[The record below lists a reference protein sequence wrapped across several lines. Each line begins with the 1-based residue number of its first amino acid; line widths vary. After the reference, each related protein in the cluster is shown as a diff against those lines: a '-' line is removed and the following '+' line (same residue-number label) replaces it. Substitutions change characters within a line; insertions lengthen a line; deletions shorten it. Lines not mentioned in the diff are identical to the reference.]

1 MDQTIIMGLVYNAAL
16 LIALALIYIA
26 LYNKPRIPTRGN
38 DLLMGLIA
46 GLAGVLIMH
55 TAVSLSSGAIFDA
68 RSILMS
74 TLGLFF
80 GTIPTLLAGGIM
92 MVYRILLGGPGALAG
107 ALVIIGSGLTG
118 ILWRKYRFHTLM
130 AKTGSS
136 FVEFLLFG
144 VIVHLFFLLSSP
156 AIPAEYFRE
165 TIEGI
170 LAPVL
175 LVYPLGT
182 ALICV
187 LLKNHHQKVRFA
199 ENLRESNERINKIL
213 EGANAGTWEWN
224 VQTGDQIINERWAE
238 IIGYTIE
245 ELAPVNART
254 WMDNTHPEDLDLC
267 NQILEEVF
275 ERRQEYYEL
284 EFRMRHKEG
293 HWVWVASR
301 GRVNTWTRDGK
312 PLIISGTHLDVTKS
326 RLLEDEVRASR
337 AQLHDILE
345 FFPDAVLAINLN
357 REIILW
363 NKAMEE
369 MTGVAAAEMMGKGDY
384 AYTVP
389 FYGKPRPQLMD
400 LILEQDP
407 DIELKYQ
414 NLKWVGKAVEGEAFA
429 PAVYEGEGAWIQLKA
444 APLHDQEGK
453 IIGVIESI
461 RDINAKHQ
469 SQEELIRSEERFRI
483 MFEEAPL
490 GIGLFDLF
498 SGRVSQV
505 NKKFLDIIGF
515 SPEDML
521 DFRWMDVSHPDDMA
535 KNTEYRKRL
544 LQGEIPGFNMRK
556 RYFRKDGSMIWINL
570 TISLLD
576 PLDMENPRELCM
588 IEDIT
593 EKVKWDE
600 EIQYLTTHDALTGLY
615 NRFSFEQ
622 EKVDLEEG
630 PLPLSVLIADV
641 DGLKL
646 INDGF
651 GYSFGDQ
658 MLQKAAD
665 IFRRAC
671 RPGDKIFRIGGD
683 EFCILMPEAPIEE
696 ARLVSSRIEELC
708 ETAFIHVGSN
718 PVKVSISVGSG
729 VRSNGKDSLSGIIIS
744 AENAMRRKKL
754 LGRKSVRSDLIAS
767 INATMLEKSHE
778 TAEHADRLV
787 QHAKAIGEHLMLPEA
802 TLFDLELAT
811 ALHDIGK
818 MSVDERIL
826 LKKEALTPEEWGQ
839 VRRHPEAGYRIAQ
852 ATTELM
858 PIADFILSHHE
869 RWDGNGYPRGLK
881 GEEIP
886 LIARIINIVDS
897 YDAMTS
903 QRPYGKPL
911 TREEAI
917 AEMERCSGTQFDP
930 DLIRIFLEK
939 ILDRGEPPRETD
951 KV

>member
-1 MDQTIIMGLVYNAAL
+1 MDQSIIMGLVYNAAL
-16 LIALALIYIA
+16 LIAMALIYIA
-26 LYNKPRIPTRGN
+26 LQNKPRIPNVWN
-38 DLLMGLIA
+38 DLLIGTLA
-46 GLAGVLIMH
+46 GSTGVLIMY
-55 TAVSLSSGAIFDA
+55 TAVSLSYGGIFDA
-68 RSILMS
+68 RSILIS
-74 TLGLFF
+74 TVGLFF
-80 GTIPTLLAGGIM
+80 GGLPTLVAGTIM
-92 MVYRILLGGPGALAG
+92 AIYRIFLGGPGT
-107 ALVIIGSGLTG
+107 IIGIVVILATGTAG
-118 ILWRKYRFHTLM
+118 ILWRKYRFRKLIEVES
-130 AKTGSS
+130 SS
-136 FVEFLLFG
+136 FFEFLTFG
-144 VIVHLFFLLSSP
+144 LLVHLIFLLSASGVP
-156 AIPAEYFRE
+156 PEYIQE
-165 TIEGI
+165 NMEGI
-170 LAPVL
+170 LIPVL

-182 ALICV
+182 ALLCV
-187 LLKNHHQKVRFA
+187 LLKNHYQKIRYA
-199 ENLRESNERINKIL
+199 DTLRESNDRINKIL

-224 VQTGDQIINERWAE
+224 VQTGEQIINERWAE
-238 IIGYTIE
+238 IIGYTRE
-245 ELAPVNART
+245 ELAPISSRT
-254 WMDNTHPEDLDLC
+254 WMDNTHPEDMILSNRTLD
-267 NQILEEVF
+267 EVF
-275 ERRQEYYEL
+275 SRRQEYYEL
-284 EFRMRHKEG
+284 EFRMKHKDG

-312 PLIISGTHLDVTKS
+312 PLIISGTHVDVTKN
-326 RLLEDEVRASR
+326 RLLEEEVRASQ

-345 FFPDAVLAINLN
+345 FFPDAVLAIDLN

-369 MTGVAAAEMMGKGDY
+369 MTGVPASEMMGKGNY
-384 AYTVP
+384 AYTLP
-389 FYGKPRPQLMD
+389 FYGTPRRQLMD

-407 DIELKYQ
+407 DIESKYQ
-414 NLKWVGKAVEGEAFA
+414 NLKWVGKAIEGEAFA
-429 PAVYEGEGAWIQLKA
+429 PALYGGKGAWIQLKV
-444 APLHDQEGK
+444 APLHDQEGN

-461 RDINAKHQ
+461 RDITSTHQ

-498 SGRVSQV
+498 SGQATQV
-505 NKKFLDIIGF
+505 NKKFLEIIGF
-515 SPEDML
+515 DREDMV

-535 KNTEYRKRL
+535 KNKEFRGRL
-544 LQGEIPGFNMRK
+544 LIGEINGFNMRK

-576 PLDMENPRELCM
+576 PLDTENPRELCM

-600 EIQYLTTHDALTGLY
+600 EIRYLTTHDALTGLY

-658 MLQKAAD
+658 LLQKASE
-665 IFRRAC
+665 IFRQAC
-671 RPGDKIFRIGGD
+671 RPSDKIFRIGGD
-683 EFCILMPEAPIEE
+683 EFCILMPEAPITE
-696 ARLVSSRIEELC
+696 ARLVSSRIEEFC
-708 ETAFIHVGSN
+708 QTATIQVGSN
-718 PVKVSISVGSG
+718 PVKVSVSVGHG
-729 VRSNGKDSLSGIIIS
+729 IRTKQEESLSAIIIS

-787 QHAKAIGEHLMLPEA
+787 QHAKAIGEHLKLPEGA
-802 TLFDLELAT
+802 LFDLELAT

-826 LKKEALTPEEWGQ
+826 LKKDPLTPEEWGQ
-839 VRRHPEAGYRIAQ
+839 VRKHPEAGYRIAQ

-903 QRPYGKPL
+903 QRPYGKPML
-911 TREEAI
+911 REEAI
-917 AEMERCSGTQFDP
+917 TEMKRCSGTQFDP
-930 DLIRIFLEK
+930 ELTRVFLEEV
-939 ILDRGEPPRETD
+939 LALEESQ
-951 KV
+951 

>member
-1 MDQTIIMGLVYNAAL
+1 MDQSIIMGLVYNAAL
-16 LIALALIYIA
+16 LIAMALIYIA
-26 LYNKPRIPTRGN
+26 LQNKPRIPNVWN
-38 DLLMGLIA
+38 DLLIGTLA
-46 GLAGVLIMH
+46 GSTGVLIMY
-55 TAVSLSSGAIFDA
+55 TAVSLSYGGIFDA
-68 RSILMS
+68 RSILIS
-74 TLGLFF
+74 TVGLFF
-80 GTIPTLLAGGIM
+80 GVLPTLVAGTIM
-92 MVYRILLGGPGALAG
+92 AIYRIFLGGPGT
-107 ALVIIGSGLTG
+107 IIGIVVILATGTAG
-118 ILWRKYRFHTLM
+118 ILWRKYRFRKLIEVES
-130 AKTGSS
+130 SS
-136 FVEFLLFG
+136 FFEFLTFG
-144 VIVHLFFLLSSP
+144 LLVHLIFLLSASGVP
-156 AIPAEYFRE
+156 PEYIQE
-165 TIEGI
+165 TMEGI
-170 LAPVL
+170 LIPVL

-182 ALICV
+182 GLLCV
-187 LLKNHHQKVRFA
+187 LLKNHYQKIRYA
-199 ENLRESNERINKIL
+199 DTLRESNDRINKIL

-224 VQTGDQIINERWAE
+224 VQTGEQIINERWAE
-238 IIGYTIE
+238 IIGYTLE
-245 ELAPVNART
+245 ELAPISSRT
-254 WMDNTHPEDLDLC
+254 WMDNTHPEDMILSNRTLD
-267 NQILEEVF
+267 EVF
-275 ERRQEYYEL
+275 SRRQEYYEL
-284 EFRMRHKEG
+284 EFRMKHKDG

-312 PLIISGTHLDVTKS
+312 PLIISGTHVDVTKN
-326 RLLEDEVRASR
+326 RLLEEEVRASQ

-345 FFPDAVLAINLN
+345 FFPDAVLAIDLN

-369 MTGVAAAEMMGKGDY
+369 MTGEPASEMMGKGNY
-384 AYTVP
+384 AYTLP
-389 FYGKPRPQLMD
+389 FYGTPRRQLMD

-407 DIELKYQ
+407 DIESKYQ
-414 NLKWVGKAVEGEAFA
+414 NLKWVGKAIEGEAFA
-429 PAVYEGEGAWIQLKA
+429 PALYGGKGAWIQLKV
-444 APLHDQEGK
+444 APLHDQEGN

-461 RDINAKHQ
+461 RDITSTHQ

-498 SGRVSQV
+498 SGRATQV
-505 NKKFLDIIGF
+505 NKKFLEIIGF
-515 SPEDML
+515 DREDMV
-521 DFRWMDVSHPDDMA
+521 DFRWMDASHPDDMA
-535 KNTEYRKRL
+535 KNKEFRDRL
-544 LQGEIPGFNMRK
+544 LIGEINGFNMRK

-576 PLDMENPRELCM
+576 PLDTENPRELCM

-600 EIQYLTTHDALTGLY
+600 EIRYLTTHDALTGLY

-658 MLQKAAD
+658 LLQKASE
-665 IFRRAC
+665 IFRQAC
-671 RPGDKIFRIGGD
+671 RPSDKIFRIGGD
-683 EFCILMPEAPIEE
+683 EFCILMPEAPITE
-696 ARLVSSRIEELC
+696 ARLVSSRIEEFC
-708 ETAFIHVGSN
+708 QTATIQVGSN
-718 PVKVSISVGSG
+718 PVKVSVSVGHG
-729 VRSNGKDSLSGIIIS
+729 IRTKQEESLSAIIIS

-787 QHAKAIGEHLMLPEA
+787 QHAKAIGEHLKLPEGA
-802 TLFDLELAT
+802 LFDLELAT

-826 LKKEALTPEEWGQ
+826 LKKDPLTPEEWGQ
-839 VRRHPEAGYRIAQ
+839 VRKHPEAGYRIAQ

-903 QRPYGKPL
+903 QRPYGKPML
-911 TREEAI
+911 REEAI
-917 AEMERCSGTQFDP
+917 TEMKRCSGTQFDP
-930 DLIRIFLEK
+930 ELTRIFLEEV
-939 ILDRGEPPRETD
+939 LALEESQ
-951 KV
+951 

>member
-16 LIALALIYIA
+16 LIILALIYIA
-26 LYNKPRIPTRGN
+26 IYDKPRVPSRGN
-38 DLLMGLIA
+38 DLMVGLVA
-46 GLAGVLIMH
+46 GFTGVLIMY
-55 TAVSLSSGAIFDA
+55 TAVNLNYGGIFDA
-68 RSILMS
+68 RSILMA

-80 GTIPTLLAGGIM
+80 GPISTLLAGSIM
-92 MVYRILLGGPGALAG
+92 MVYRILLGGPGMAAG
-107 ALVIIGSGLTG
+107 LLVIAGSGLAG
-118 ILWRKYRFHTLM
+118 IGWHKFRYHKLI
-130 AKTGSS
+130 ASAGSS
-136 FVEFLLFG
+136 FYEFLFFG
-144 VIVHLFFLLSSP
+144 VAVHLIFLLSSS
-156 AIPAEYFRE
+156 AIPAEYYRE
-165 TIEGI
+165 TLEGI
-170 LAPVL
+170 LFPVL

-182 ALICV
+182 ALLCV
-187 LLKNHHQKVRFA
+187 LLKNHYQKVQLS
-199 ENLRESNERINKIL
+199 EKLRESNERINKIL

-224 VQTGDQIINERWAE
+224 VQTGEQIINERWAE
-238 IIGYTIE
+238 IIGYTME
-245 ELAPVNART
+245 ELKPISYKT
-254 WMDNTHPEDLDLC
+254 WIEHTHPEDLKIS
-267 NQILEEVF
+267 NQTLNEVF

-284 EFRMRHKEG
+284 EFRMKHKDG

-301 GRVNTWTRDGK
+301 GRVNTWTKEGK
-312 PLIISGTHLDVTKS
+312 PLLISGTHVDVTKN
-326 RLLEDEVRASR
+326 RLLEEEVRASR
-337 AQLHDILE
+337 TQLHDILE

-369 MTGVAAAEMMGKGDY
+369 MTGVPAAEMMGKGDY
-384 AYTVP
+384 TYTVP
-389 FYGKPRPQLMD
+389 FYGSPRPQLMD

-407 DIELKYQ
+407 GIESKYQ
-414 NLKWVGKAVEGEAFA
+414 NLKWIGKAVEGEAFA
-429 PAVYEGEGAWIQLKA
+429 PALYGGQGAWIQLKA
-444 APLHDQEGK
+444 APLHDQEGN

-469 SQEELIRSEERFRI
+469 SQEKLVRSEERFRI

-498 SGRVSQV
+498 SGQVNQV
-505 NKKFLDIIGF
+505 NKKFLEIIGF
-515 SPEDML
+515 DKEDMD

-535 KNTEYRKRL
+535 KNNEYRNQL
-544 LQGEIPGFNMRK
+544 LQREIAGFNMRK

-576 PLDMENPRELCM
+576 PLDTENPRELCM

-615 NRFSFEQ
+615 NWFSFEQ
-622 EKVDLEEG
+622 EKVNLEEG

-658 MLQKAAD
+658 LLQRAAE
-665 IFRRAC
+665 IFRQAC

-683 EFCILMPEAPIEE
+683 EFCILMPDAPIEE
-696 ARLVSSRIEELC
+696 ARLVSNRIEKLC
-708 ETAFIHVGSN
+708 EEAFIHVGSN

-729 VRSNGKDSLSGIIIS
+729 VRCNLKDSLSGIIIS

-826 LKKEALTPEEWGQ
+826 LKKETLTPEEWGQ
-839 VRRHPEAGYRIAQ
+839 IRKHPEAGYRIAQ

-858 PIADFILSHHE
+858 PIADFILAHHE

-911 TREEAI
+911 TQYEAI
-917 AEMERCSGTQFDP
+917 AEMERCAGTQFDP

-939 ILDRGEPPRETD
+939 VLDQEESQPENQE
-951 KV
+951 

>member
-16 LIALALIYIA
+16 LITLALIYIA
-26 LYNKPRIPTRGN
+26 VYNKPRVPSRGN
-38 DLLMGLIA
+38 DLMVGLVG
-46 GLAGVLIMH
+46 GLAGVLIMY
-55 TAVSLSSGAIFDA
+55 TAVGLSYGGIFDA
-68 RSILMS
+68 RSILIS

-80 GTIPTLLAGGIM
+80 GGLPTVVAGTIMAA
-92 MVYRILLGGPGALAG
+92 YRILLGGPGAIIG
-107 ALVIIGSGLTG
+107 ILVIVATG
-118 ILWRKYRFHTLM
+118 TAGVLWRKYRFQRLM
-130 AKTGSS
+130 ETERSS
-136 FVEFLLFG
+136 FFEFMAFG
-144 VIVHLFFLLSSP
+144 LMVHLIFLLSASGVP
-156 AIPAEYFRE
+156 PEYIRE
-165 TIEGI
+165 TMEGI
-170 LAPVL
+170 LFPVL

-182 ALICV
+182 ALLCV
-187 LLKNHHQKVRFA
+187 LFKNHYQKVRYA
-199 ENLRESNERINKIL
+199 NSLRESNDRINKIL

-224 VQTGDQIINERWAE
+224 VQTGEQIINERWAE
-238 IIGYTIE
+238 IIGYTLE
-245 ELAPVNART
+245 ELSPVSART
-254 WMDNTHPEDLDLC
+254 WMDNTHPEDLTLC
-267 NQILEEVF
+267 DQILKEVF

-284 EFRMRHKEG
+284 EFRMKHKDG

-301 GRVNTWTRDGK
+301 GRVNTWTKEGK
-312 PLIISGTHLDVTKS
+312 PLLISGTHMDVTKN
-326 RLLEDEVRASR
+326 RLLEEEVRASR
-337 AQLHDILE
+337 TQLHDILE

-369 MTGVAAAEMMGKGDY
+369 MTGVPAAEMMGKGDY

-389 FYGKPRPQLMD
+389 FYGKPRGQLMD
-400 LILEQDP
+400 LILEQNP
-407 DIELKYQ
+407 DIESKYQ
-414 NLKWVGKAVEGEAFA
+414 NLKWVGKAIEGEAFA
-429 PAVYEGEGAWIQLKA
+429 PAIYEGKGAWIQLKV
-444 APLHDQEGK
+444 APLHDQEGN

-498 SGRVSQV
+498 SGRVTQV
-505 NKKFLDIIGF
+505 NKKFLEIIGF
-515 SPEDML
+515 DKEDMD

-535 KNTEYRKRL
+535 KNNEYRNRL
-544 LQGEIPGFNMRK
+544 LQGEITGFNMRK
-556 RYFRKDGSMIWINL
+556 RYFRKDGIMIWINL

-576 PLDMENPRELCM
+576 PLDTENPRELCM

-622 EKVDLEEG
+622 EKVDMEEG

-651 GYSFGDQ
+651 GYSLGDQ
-658 MLQKAAD
+658 LLQKAAE
-665 IFRRAC
+665 IFRQAC

-683 EFCILMPEAPIEE
+683 EFCILMPKAPIEE
-696 ARLVSSRIEELC
+696 ARLVSSRIEALC
-708 ETAFIHVGSN
+708 EEAFIHVGSN

-729 VRSNGKDSLSGIIIS
+729 VRSNLKDSLSGIIIS

-826 LKKEALTPEEWGQ
+826 LKKETLTPEEWGQ
-839 VRRHPEAGYRIAQ
+839 IRKHPEAGYRIAQ

-858 PIADFILSHHE
+858 PIADFILAHHE

-911 TREEAI
+911 AKEKAI
-917 AEMERCSGTQFDP
+917 AEMERCAGTQFDP
-930 DLIRIFLEK
+930 DLVRVFLEK
-939 ILDRGEPPRETD
+939 VLEPEEEQE
-951 KV
+951 